1 MCYYIPSKVNLQYA
15 LKKPYL
21 QSFRLGALSTNVAI
35 LAILAICFSGRHRE
49 ERSSCC
55 HPERSEGSISKNQI
69 LRKWGSEWL
78 ESLRT
83 PEGTMWQDS
92 VVARSETTW
101 QSAVVG
107 RNAPMLRTPTLHDEI
122 LEMSEWARANSSYE
136 PGYEAVSFRPTRGLQ
151 QWSFSHKIRIH
162 SLRSGWQ
169 DCVVILNFVKNLFLS
184 LIF

>member
-69 LRKWGSEWL
+69 LRK
-78 ESLRT
+78 
-83 PEGTMWQDS
+83 
-92 VVARSETTW
+92 
-101 QSAVVG
+101 
-107 RNAPMLRTPTLHDEI
+107 
-122 LEMSEWARANSSYE
+122 
-136 PGYEAVSFRPTRGLQ
+136 
-151 QWSFSHKIRIH
+151 
-162 SLRSGWQ
+162 
-169 DCVVILNFVKNLFLS
+169 
-184 LIF
+184 